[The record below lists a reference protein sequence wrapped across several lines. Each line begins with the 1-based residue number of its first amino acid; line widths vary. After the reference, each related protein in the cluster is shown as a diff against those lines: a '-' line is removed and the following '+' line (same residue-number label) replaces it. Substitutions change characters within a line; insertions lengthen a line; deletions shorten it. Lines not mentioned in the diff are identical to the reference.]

1 LKEEEERRLEVEEDE
16 MLFTYTR
23 EDAFNQV
30 KKSVKKSKSVGAKAK
45 TPSRTLSGRRKSV
58 KKKDENFVIDE
69 DKRRSDQNL
78 SDHNFEKI
86 PKTPKLVRPVGR
98 PAKNKTPKPTPKAAA
113 KGRKSSKID
122 VETVDEVQNETPKQN
137 KSKRR
142 QSKGS
147 PKASTDEKA
156 NASKLVSKI
165 LAAQANQKAAISS
178 PQSNLASIQQQQQTT
193 YSQQLLAQSQKAG
206 LTKAQLASTI
216 QKIQSPNLSKPTLQP
231 QLLSASQLQ
240 HLKQIISSAHRN
252 ITPGQPNT
260 GVLPQQT
267 LQPGQTYIPQSP
279 VKSATLQNAA
289 APVQQLFFQ
298 HSPTQ
303 QGQFVISQGQNMV
316 PQIITQ
322 QQISQMQQI
331 QGTQTVVTPSFV
343 QVQGRGG
350 VTPTLL
356 QIQGSQPGA
365 PPSLV
370 QIQQPQNIPA
380 FLQIQGSQMQ
390 SGSTPLIQVQG
401 SQQASRQVQVQGTKT
416 AVPTTQVLH
425 FQTSPSALLA
435 QIQASRVHGSSQQ
448 VQASRTHS
456 SQSVLSATQRAHP
469 TIVQATQGTQLVIPP
484 SNMSLAK
491 QSVVKSSQLPGYVP
505 TTPTSAITQVKIS
518 SITTPSI
525 INVQN
530 MPQQIAKLTTNKIAP
545 TQYATVQDIQLVVSN
560 ASNIPKVV
568 GSQVVT
574 KTSPAIQQTRATTPQ
589 QNIQV
594 VKSQVSLSG
603 GSLQQSKQTS
613 IPQTLQQVITQ
624 NSAGQPVLSFIRMAG
639 NQNTTQPQQNI
650 VQFVNPSAS
659 ASPRPQASQQQG
671 MVYLQLAGGKAIPV
685 SLASSQMTM
694 PVVKADGTKGQAIAK
709 ARNVVPTLVVSQGNA
724 IQLANGPAVT
734 SSRINSP
741 VSRFQVAGNIGH
753 VARLSQPRIRSPL
766 VNPGTTSA
774 RPVIATV
781 GMAAR
786 QPPVDNTPTTVPP
799 PWNNPNLVI
808 RTRRAAVQEACKTGV
823 ENGEIPVVQNQIV
836 SVKSPQVVSNV
847 TINMVDSTNH
857 IPGANVEY
865 KNGCVTTEV
874 KDNG

>member
-1 LKEEEERRLEVEEDE
+1 

-45 TPSRTLSGRRKSV
+45 APSRTPSGRKKPV

-69 DKRRSDQNL
+69 DKRRSDQSL
-78 SDHNFEKI
+78 SDHDFE
-86 PKTPKLVRPVGR
+86 KTPKLVRPVGR
-98 PAKNKTPKPTPKAAA
+98 PAKNKTPKPTPKATA
-113 KGRKSSKID
+113 KGRRSSKID
-122 VETVDEVQNETPKQN
+122 VETVEEVQNETPKQN

-178 PQSNLASIQQQQQTT
+178 PQSSLTAIQQQQQTT
-193 YSQQLLAQSQKAG
+193 YSQQLLAQSQKAA
-206 LTKAQLASTI
+206 LSKAQLASAI

-240 HLKQIISSAHRN
+240 HLKQIISNAHRN

-260 GVLPQQT
+260 GALPQQT

-298 HSPTQ
+298 HSPSQ

-380 FLQIQGSQMQ
+380 FLQIQGSQLQ

-416 AVPTTQVLH
+416 TVPTTQVLH

-435 QIQASRVHGSSQQ
+435 QIQASRVHGSSQPQ
-448 VQASRTHS
+448 VQASRMQCSH
-456 SQSVLSATQRAHP
+456 SVLSATQRAHP

-491 QSVVKSSQLPGYVP
+491 QSAVKSSQFPGYVP
-505 TTPTSAITQVKIS
+505 TTQTSAITQVKVS

-530 MPQQIAKLTTNKIAP
+530 MPQQTAKLTTNKIAP

-568 GSQVVT
+568 GSQIVT
-574 KTSPAIQQTRATTPQ
+574 KASPAIQQTRPTTPQ
-589 QNIQV
+589 PSIQV

-650 VQFVNPSAS
+650 VQFVNPNAS

-694 PVVKADGTKGQAIAK
+694 PVVKADGTKGQAVTK
-709 ARNVVPTLVVSQGNA
+709 ARNVVPTLVVSQGNT

-786 QPPVDNTPTTVPP
+786 QTPVDNTPTTVPP

-823 ENGEIPVVQNQIV
+823 ENGEISVVQNQIV

-857 IPGANVEY
+857 IPGANVEN